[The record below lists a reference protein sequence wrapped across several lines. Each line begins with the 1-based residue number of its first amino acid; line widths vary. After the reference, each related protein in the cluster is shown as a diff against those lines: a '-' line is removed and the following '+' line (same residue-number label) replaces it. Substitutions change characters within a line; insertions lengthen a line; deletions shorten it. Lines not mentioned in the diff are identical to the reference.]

1 MELIVNQKKSYKCRI
16 IKENIKQE
24 KIHMPTHHK
33 IKAKIH
39 KDFTQLY
46 NTQIN
51 NLHLITNNIIK
62 CQIKKVANK
71 LEECK
76 IIK

>member
-1 MELIVNQKKSYKCRI
+1 
-16 IKENIKQE
+16 
-24 KIHMPTHHK
+24 MPTHLK

-39 KDFTQLY
+39 KDFAKLY
-46 NTQIN
+46 NTKNN
-51 NLHLITNNIIK
+51 NLHLITNKIIK
-62 CQIKKVANK
+62 YQIKKVAYK